1 MRVAPAAAA
10 AVKQHMAL
18 TGLVHVGH
26 QTAVRNQP
34 HRRAHRHLDD
44 KLFGALAAAQGRR
57 AVFAVIRRILALIT
71 EIHQRV
77 HIRIGQQHDVAA
89 VSAVAAVRA
98 AVLHKL
104 FAMERDRAIAA
115 VSGLGGDFNLIDKH
129 SFLLLSL
136 PSNPWVS

>member
-1 MRVAPAAAA
+1 M
-10 AVKQHMAL
+10 
-18 TGLVHVGH
+18 
-26 QTAVRNQP
+26 
-34 HRRAHRHLDD
+34 
-44 KLFGALAAAQGRR
+44 
-57 AVFAVIRRILALIT
+57 
-71 EIHQRV
+71 

-129 SFLLLSL
+129 SFFYFPYLQT
-136 PSNPWVS
+136 PWVS